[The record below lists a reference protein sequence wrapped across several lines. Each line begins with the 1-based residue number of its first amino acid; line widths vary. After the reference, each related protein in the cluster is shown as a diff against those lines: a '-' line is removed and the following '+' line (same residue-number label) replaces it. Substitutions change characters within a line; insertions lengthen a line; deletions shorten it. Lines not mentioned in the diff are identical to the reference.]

1 MPSGSESRPVPS
13 RIRAVLG
20 TRTRRGFYALA
31 LILAGALCAAQSFG
45 IAGWTV
51 SAAAGASVLY
61 GTAYEYVYDANTGN
75 KISELD
81 WDINPLPTFA
91 SRVLVRH
98 QRTEFELSC
107 SLGLDGNRG
116 IMTDSDWLNEKL
128 GDTSTKTN
136 YSESTAMGAGF
147 TDLGLSVRQSF
158 RLSPTLDLSSFVGFR
173 YIYIAW
179 AAQGG
184 WLQYAIDY
192 HQGSSAPYSV
202 YTTGQISAMSGTVSI
217 YEQRYYAVIFGVD
230 ANAALSREI
239 SFFGSLHLSP
249 IVIASALDYHAL
261 RDVTFKDSMS
271 GGFLFQPA
279 LGLTWSPVS
288 SFDLR
293 LEGSYFLI
301 SGLKGSDTETA
312 GPSSNETDIAPGQT
326 IVYPN
331 SAGAGIE
338 FLSVELSAALRL

>member
-1 MPSGSESRPVPS
+1 M
-13 RIRAVLG
+13 
-20 TRTRRGFYALA
+20 RTRRGFYSLA

-45 IAGWTV
+45 IDGWAV
-51 SAAAGASVLY
+51 STEAGAKLLY

-75 KISELD
+75 KVSELD
-81 WDINPLPTFA
+81 WDIKPLVTVS
-91 SRVLVRH
+91 SRLFVQH
-98 QRTEFELSC
+98 QRTQFGLSC
-107 SLGLDGNRG
+107 ALGFNANRG
-116 IMTDSDWLNEKL
+116 IMTDSDWLNEGL

-136 YSESTAMGAGF
+136 YSESTALGTGF

-158 RLSPTLDLSSFVGFR
+158 RLSQTVDLSSFVGFR
-173 YIYIAW
+173 YIDIAW

-184 WLQYAIDY
+184 WRQYASDY
-192 HQGSSAPYSV
+192 QQNKLPPYYV
-202 YTTGQISAMSGTVSI
+202 YTTGPIFTMSGTVST

-230 ANAALSREI
+230 ANVVLSRDF

-261 RDVTFKDSMS
+261 RDVTFTDSMS

-279 LGLTWSPVS
+279 LGLAWSPVS
-288 SFDLR
+288 SLNLR

-301 SGLKGSDTETA
+301 GGLRGSDTETA
-312 GPSSNETDIAPGQT
+312 GPNSSESNISPGQS

-338 FLSVELSAALRL
+338 FLSVELSATLRL